1 MHPPPLPSHP
11 NITNDFVI
19 ICLPYF
25 HTVGKDETTNDCLK
39 SMMAFYFYRHK
50 VLEYTKV
57 GVNFKEHLYV
67 PEVDQTTGEEFH
79 EREDHNHVLKRIT
92 ACTRAGS
99 IPDVDLRAFVA
110 CLNAP
115 NTGLTYSAL
124 SGQHKQSVPD
134 CERMFSR
141 GVLAFM
147 QKNGY
152 KNEARFVG
160 LVRNWHK
167 ASDGRGLSDEKRC
180 QYNKDMLNYIL
191 EDWMPWHKED
201 KGYSVMD
208 VNRYD
213 RSYCTV
219 SIP

>member
-1 MHPPPLPSHP
+1 
-11 NITNDFVI
+11 
-19 ICLPYF
+19 
-25 HTVGKDETTNDCLK
+25 
-39 SMMAFYFYRHK
+39 MAFYFYHYE
-50 VLEYTKV
+50 VLEYIKN

-67 PEVDQTTGEEFH
+67 PEVDEITGEQLH

-124 SGQHKQSVPD
+124 TGQHKQLVPD
-134 CERMFSR
+134 CERMFSH
-141 GVLAFM
+141 GVLEFM
-147 QKNGY
+147 EENGY
-152 KNEARFVG
+152 KNEAKFVK

-167 ASDGRGLSDEKRC
+167 ASDGHGLSEETSC
-180 QYNKDMLNYIL
+180 NYNKDMLNYIL
-191 EDWMPWHKED
+191 EDWMPWHKD
-201 KGYSVMD
+201 GKDYSVMD

-213 RSYCTV
+213 TVV